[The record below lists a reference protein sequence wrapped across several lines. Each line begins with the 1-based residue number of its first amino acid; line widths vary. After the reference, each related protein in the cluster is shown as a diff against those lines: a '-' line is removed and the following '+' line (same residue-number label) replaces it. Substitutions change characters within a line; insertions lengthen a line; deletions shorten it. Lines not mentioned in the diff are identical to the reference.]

1 MTYTCTVSSIVVLL
15 TCLYFTGCATTPT
28 PQISYQRDVRPIF
41 VEKCMDC
48 HNKPHGDGYRK
59 TGLDLESYESL
70 MEGSIFGPA
79 IIPGNSQT
87 SPLNILVE
95 GRAGDLSR
103 VLENMHKPIT
113 DHEIMVLHLWVEQG
127 AQNN

>member
-1 MTYTCTVSSIVVLL
+1 MTGSYAISTIIILL
-15 TCLYFTGCATTPT
+15 ACLYFSACATT
-28 PQISYQRDVRPIF
+28 PQISYQQDVRPIF
-41 VEKCMDC
+41 VNKCMDC
-48 HNKPHGDGYRK
+48 HNPPQGEGYRK
-59 TGLDLESYESL
+59 TGLDMNSYETL

-79 IIPGNSQT
+79 IIPGNSKT

-95 GRAGDLSR
+95 GRAGDLTR

-127 AQNN
+127 ARNN